1 MQVPSARIIELI
13 NNVAQ
18 RGMAVIKEPW
28 LCVLRCCGLLHGC
41 LCVCLLVCACLR
53 ACMCVCVHSGGECVQ
68 IAGRVDVERGHCRH
82 RD

>member
-1 MQVPSARIIELI
+1 MCAKMLWASARLF
-13 NNVAQ
+13 V
-18 RGMAVIKEPW
+18 
-28 LCVLRCCGLLHGC
+28 CVSA
-41 LCVCLLVCACLR
+41 CVCMS